1 MIRYVI
7 YVDDVAYGGED
18 ASGAAESDQYL
29 AGFGKG
35 WHHTPMDGAD
45 TLIWGGDPYVIDGYR
60 NLASHVERIMRR
72 LAQGVLSM
80 RTMRIEVIREGVGGS

>member
-1 MIRYVI
+1 MIRYAI

-18 ASGAAESDQYL
+18 ADGAGEDDQFL
-29 AGFGKG
+29 AGFGSG
-35 WHHTPMDGAD
+35 WHHTPLDGAD
-45 TLIWGGDPYVIDGYR
+45 NLIWGGEPYAIDGYR

-80 RTMRIEVIREGVGGS
+80 RVMRIEVMEAGT